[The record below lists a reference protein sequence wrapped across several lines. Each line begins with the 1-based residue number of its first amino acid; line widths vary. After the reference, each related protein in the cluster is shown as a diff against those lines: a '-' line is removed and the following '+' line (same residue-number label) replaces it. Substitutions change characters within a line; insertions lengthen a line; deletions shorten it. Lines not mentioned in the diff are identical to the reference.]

1 MQKTSKISKKRI
13 STNSLVKISVLSVMA
28 YILMVMDF
36 AIPIFPVFLKLDFS
50 DIPALLGAFAIG
62 PLAGVA
68 IELVKVI
75 LHFITKTSTGGVG
88 ELANFIVGAAYVAP
102 AAFIYHRKKDKKHAL
117 LGMLAGTIAMTLVG
131 VAVNMYITLPFYSKF
146 MIPMD
151 DIIAMG
157 TIVNSRIVDLKTLV
171 LYGITPFNILKGTF
185 ISVITL
191 LIYKKV
197 SPILKDN

>member
-1 MQKTSKISKKRI
+1 MQKTSQVSKKRI
-13 STNSLVKISVLSVMA
+13 STNSLVKVAVLSVIA

-36 AIPIFPVFLKLDFS
+36 PLPLFPGFLKLDFS

-102 AAFIYHRKKDKKHAL
+102 AAYIYHRKKDKKHAII
-117 LGMLAGTIAMTLVG
+117 GMIVGTIVMTLVG
-131 VAVNMYITLPFYSKF
+131 IVVNLYITLPFYSKI
-146 MIPMD
+146 MPMD
-151 DIIAMG
+151 TIVAMG
-157 TIVNSRIVDLKTLV
+157 TVVNSRIVDLKTLV
-171 LYGITPFNILKGTF
+171 IYGITPFNLLKGAF
-185 ISVITL
+185 IAFITL

-197 SPILKDN
+197 SPILKDH